1 MFSVF
6 RKIRSSLAE
15 TYNNNNTYK
24 WWAVSALGVGTL
36 TTVGQFG
43 EVNVAMPT
51 IAHYFDSDLS
61 MVHWVFTGNVMAIS
75 AFLMPMGRLSDIV
88 GRKTVYLC
96 GLLVFVFATGIC
108 ALAPTL
114 GSLIA
119 FRVLHGI
126 SLGMIE
132 GNQLAIMTS
141 IFPSKERGK
150 ALGLHMSLVGAAL
163 IGGPL
168 LGGILVDSFGWRAV
182 FYINVPLGLMVFIPG
197 FMVLDEKRINQP
209 VSKGSFE
216 GFDFL
221 GAGLSSSAL
230 LLFLIGMSNPLG
242 LATIYNIMCLLF
254 ALFLAGSFVLWE
266 TKTPFP
272 LLDMSLFRVPLFSLG
287 VGARTISFITAATVF
302 FLLPFYLQNVVGYTP
317 TKTGLIMITLALGM
331 VLMGPIAGRL
341 SDQFGSRPFNVGGA
355 ILSAVGLFVLSR
367 ITEDTTLALVLFG
380 IALQSIGSGMF
391 TAPNTNSILSSVPRA
406 SYGIAA
412 GFVQLL
418 RTSSTVTGIAIATAI
433 ITATMVSW
441 GVDSNLK
448 SVAEGID
455 TDARS
460 AFVVGLRSTYL
471 VMACLQLAAVVL
483 STMKTQVLSE
493 KGLTYNLYP
502 VIQCENI
509 HIIFSKGI

>member
-1 MFSVF
+1 MFSAF
-6 RKIRSSLAE
+6 RKIKSSLEA
-15 TYNNNNTYK
+15 TYNNNSTYK

-96 GLLVFVFATGIC
+96 GLLVFVLATGMC
-108 ALAPTL
+108 ALAPNL

-119 FRVLHGI
+119 FRILHGI

-150 ALGLHMSLVGAAL
+150 ALGLHMTLVGTAL
-163 IGGPL
+163 IVGPL
-168 LGGILVDSFGWRAV
+168 LGGVLVDSFGWRAV
-182 FYINVPLGLMVFIPG
+182 FYINVPLGLIVFIPG
-197 FMVLDEKRINQP
+197 FLILDEQRMNQTP
-209 VSKGSFE
+209 TKQSYR
-216 GFDFL
+216 GFDIL

-242 LATIYNIMCLLF
+242 LSATYNIVC
-254 ALFLAGSFVLWE
+254 LFLALLLLGVFVLWE
-266 TKTPFP
+266 TKTSFP
-272 LLDMSLFRVPLFSLG
+272 MLDMSLFRVPLFSLG
-287 VGARTISFITAATVF
+287 VGARTISFISGAAVF
-302 FLLPFYLQNVVGYTP
+302 FLMPFYLQGVVGYTAS
-317 TKTGLIMITLALGM
+317 KTGLILITLALGM

-341 SDQFGSRPFNVGGA
+341 SDQFGSRPFTVIGA
-355 ILSAVGLFVLSR
+355 TLSATGLFVLSR
-367 ITEDTTLALVLFG
+367 ITEDTTLPIIIFG
-380 IALQSIGSGMF
+380 ITLQSIGAGMF

-418 RTSSTVTGIAIATAI
+418 RTSSTVTGIAIATAM
-433 ITATMVSW
+433 ITATMVSL

-448 SVAEGID
+448 SLSEGID
-455 TDARS
+455 TETRS
-460 AFVVGLRSTYL
+460 AFVIGLRNTY
-471 VMACLQLAAVVL
+471 MAMAFLQLVAVAI
-483 STMKTQVLSE
+483 SAMKTQMVSE
-493 KGLTYNLYP
+493 RD
-502 VIQCENI
+502 
-509 HIIFSKGI
+509 